1 MTRRWDIIFPSSIA
15 VVEISYLRLF
25 SSTALNSWP
34 TISIYLITVV
44 IWFLSGLFFQEIESK
59 YCYQLL
65 WKCFFLVHTR
75 LKPEISNNNRL
86 NWIKA
91 TIYRSCNFLYKIVY
105 RKCYFHGPL
114 QFYICTYTNT
124 QKFRPMYHTYLH
136 MGEEP
141 SQSSGSI
148 CVTVKMEYS
157 QIDYFIEAAACDKA
171 TCKYFFYYR

>member
-1 MTRRWDIIFPSSIA
+1 MRHYFSEFDRCCWNLLFKTFLQHSFKLMTHNF
-15 VVEISYLRLF
+15 VVTL
-25 SSTALNSWP
+25 
-34 TISIYLITVV
+34 SIYLITVV

-124 QKFRPMYHTYLH
+124 QKLRPMYHTYNTYIW
-136 MGEEP
+136 ERSP
-141 SQSSGSI
+141 VNRADQSAW
-148 CVTVKMEYS
+148 
-157 QIDYFIEAAACDKA
+157 Q
-171 TCKYFFYYR
+171 